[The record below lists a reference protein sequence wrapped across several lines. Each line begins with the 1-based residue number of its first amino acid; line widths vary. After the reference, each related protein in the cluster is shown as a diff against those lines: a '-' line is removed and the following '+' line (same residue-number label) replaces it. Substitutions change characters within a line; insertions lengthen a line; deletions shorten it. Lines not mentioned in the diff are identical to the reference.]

1 MKSLETTAGDACTEM
16 HRRVSGGD
24 WTRQL
29 PSHIRTMLGHND
41 FGQPLWQRREM
52 PPEGKLFELDR
63 FEDYLTKPFR
73 QGLGFKSWWTIHC
86 TLETQG
92 ADGLSAIA
100 MIKAEIG
107 SKNYNDRV
115 EKDRWRILGEG
126 RATRD
131 EIGGRPAKDEKVS
144 DSYLSKSGTNTR
156 RIIGRLKRDAP
167 EIAEQLARGEFKSA
181 AAAARAAGFKID
193 PSAISQLRRWWR
205 RAPEDERAAFLKEIR
220 NGGEDKRR

>member
-107 SKNYNDRV
+107 AKNYNDRV

-126 RATRD
+126 REARD
-131 EIGGRPAKDEKVS
+131 GPGRPKQDDKVIVN
-144 DSYLSKSGTNTR
+144 DLSKGQSTQA
-156 RIIGRLKRDAP
+156 RIIARLKRDAP
-167 EIAEQLARGEFKSA
+167 DIAEQLARGEFKSA

-193 PSAISQLRRWWR
+193 PSPISQLRRWWR

-220 NGGEDKRR
+220 

>member
-1 MKSLETTAGDACTEM
+1 MKTLEATAGDACTEM

-29 PSHIRTMLGHND
+29 PSHIRAMLGHND

-107 SKNYNDRV
+107 ADNYNDRV
-115 EKDRWRILGEG
+115 EKDRWRILGQG
-126 RATRD
+126 RAARD
-131 EIGGRPAKDEKVS
+131 EIGGRPSRDEKVYGVHLPKGNS
-144 DSYLSKSGTNTR
+144 AA
-156 RIIGRLKRDAP
+156 RIIARLKRDAP
-167 EIAEQLARGEFKSA
+167 DIAERLAAGEFKSA
-181 AAAARAAGFKID
+181 AAAARVAGFKID
-193 PSAISQLRRWWR
+193 PSPISQLRRWWK
-205 RAPEDERAAFLKEIR
+205 RASDDERAAFLNEV
-220 NGGEDKRR
+220 DL

>member
-1 MKSLETTAGDACTEM
+1 MKTLEATAGDACTEM

-29 PSHIRTMLGHND
+29 PSHIRAMLGHND

-52 PPEGKLFELDR
+52 PPEGKLFKLDR

-107 SKNYNDRV
+107 SENYNDRV
-115 EKDRWRILGEG
+115 EKDRWRILHEG
-126 RATRD
+126 REARD
-131 EIGGRPAKDEKVS
+131 GPGRPKQDDKVIVN
-144 DSYLSKSGTNTR
+144 DLSKGQSTR
-156 RIIGRLKRDAP
+156 GRIIARLKRDRHD
-167 EIAEQLARGEFKSA
+167 IAEQLARGEFKSA

-193 PSAISQLRRWWR
+193 PSPISQLRRWWR
-205 RAPEDERAAFLKEIR
+205 RAPEDERAAFLKEILR
-220 NGGEDKRR
+220 

>member
-1 MKSLETTAGDACTEM
+1 MKTLETTAGDACTEM

-29 PSHIRTMLGHND
+29 PSHIQAMLGHNH

-52 PPEGKLFELDR
+52 PPDGKLFELDR

-92 ADGLSAIA
+92 QEGLSAIA

-107 SKNYNDRV
+107 AENYNDRV
-115 EKDRWRILGEG
+115 EKDRWRILHEG
-126 RATRD
+126 REARD
-131 EIGGRPAKDEKVS
+131 GPGRPKQDDKVIVN
-144 DSYLSKSGTNTR
+144 DLSKGQSTR
-156 RIIGRLKRDAP
+156 ARIIARLKRDRHD
-167 EIAEQLARGEFKSA
+167 IAERLARGEFKSA

-193 PSAISQLRRWWR
+193 PSPISQLRRWWK
-205 RAPEDERAAFLKEIR
+205 RAADDERAAFLKEIR
-220 NGGEDKRR
+220 

>member
-1 MKSLETTAGDACTEM
+1 MKTLEATAGDACTEM

-29 PSHIRTMLGHND
+29 PSHIRAMLGQND

-107 SKNYNDRV
+107 SENYNDRV
-115 EKDRWRILGEG
+115 EKDRWRILSEG
-126 RATRD
+126 RETR
-131 EIGGRPAKDEKVS
+131 EAAGRPSQGDNVS
-144 DSYLSKSGTNTR
+144 DIHILRPSGISTA
-156 RIIGRLKRDAP
+156 RIIARLKRDAP
-167 EIAEQLARGEFKSA
+167 DIADRLAHGEFKSA
-181 AAAARAAGFKID
+181 AAAARVAGFKID
-193 PSAISQLRRWWR
+193 PSPISQLRRWWR
-205 RAPEDERAAFLKEIR
+205 KASDDERVAFLDEIDR
-220 NGGEDKRR
+220 